1 MCEYDK
7 DCNHSEDCLTTSTDV
22 IAWLDG
28 DTIREYN
35 TIEFGDDFTEKLK
48 TGLQAIVDAEDMIG
62 YIAGRITAKIE
73 VVNHLECGRR
83 DEEEIWRS
91 E

>member
-28 DTIREYN
+28 DIVREYDS
-35 TIEFGDDFTEKLK
+35 IEFGDDFTGKLK
-48 TGLQAIVDAEDMIG
+48 TGLQAMVGACEMVGDKPQ
-62 YIAGRITAKIE
+62 AKIE
-73 VVNHLECGRR
+73 VVKHLECGRR
-83 DEEEIWRS
+83 VEEEIWRS
-91 E
+91 K

>member
-1 MCEYDK
+1 MCEYD
-7 DCNHSEDCLTTSTDV
+7 DTCNSWESCNTTSTDV

-28 DTIREYN
+28 NVVREYEN
-35 TIEFGDDFTEKLK
+35 IEVSADFLVMLV
-48 TGLQAIVDAEDMIG
+48 TGLQAIVDAEDMVG
-62 YIAGRITAKIE
+62 YMAGKVTAKIE

-91 E
+91 K